1 MSCALV
7 RTKGGKR
14 ERRWKNEGVFFLII
28 FIFYY
33 LETINT
39 NRLVLLSLYFVCSS
53 HFLFLPPSLHST
65 KGNLVSREQLEEL
78 KSLAPNVHVVRG
90 DMDDPPS
97 ASSSSLPS
105 SSSTFPETKV
115 VTIGELRLGLC
126 HGHQVLPWGDE
137 AALGMLARELDVDVL
152 ITGHTHKHQ
161 VSERGGKWFLNPG
174 SISGAYSS
182 FEGGGEGGE
191 VIPSFILLAV
201 QGKKV
206 MCYVYE
212 EKEPGEV
219 EVSKVE
225 FIKGQPAAAAAGAGA
240 AEAGR

>member
-1 MSCALV
+1 M
-7 RTKGGKR
+7 
-14 ERRWKNEGVFFLII
+14 
-28 FIFYY
+28 
-33 LETINT
+33 
-39 NRLVLLSLYFVCSS
+39 
-53 HFLFLPPSLHST
+53 
-65 KGNLVSREQLEEL
+65 
-78 KSLAPNVHVVRG
+78 HVVRG
-90 DMDDPPS
+90 DMDDPFC
-97 ASSSSLPS
+97 SSSSSFLPS
-105 SSSTFPETKV
+105 TSSTFPETKV
-115 VTIGELRLGLC
+115 VTIGELRVGLC

-137 AALGMLARELDVDVL
+137 GALSMLARELDVDVL
-152 ITGHTHKHQ
+152 ITGHTHIHQ

-182 FEGGGEGGE
+182 FEGGNEGRE

-225 FIKGQPAAAAAGAGA
+225 FVKGQPAASADAAAAAGAG
-240 AEAGR
+240 R